1 MVGLNTSILKPP
13 GLERYLFSALRM
25 IDDEV
30 VVRRDETI
38 GQYFG
43 GVDAK
48 RALLTLEAAT

>member
-1 MVGLNTSILKPP
+1 
-13 GLERYLFSALRM
+13 M

-30 VVRRDETI
+30 VVRRDETS
-38 GQYFG
+38 GQDVG

>member
-1 MVGLNTSILKPP
+1 VVGLNTSILKPP